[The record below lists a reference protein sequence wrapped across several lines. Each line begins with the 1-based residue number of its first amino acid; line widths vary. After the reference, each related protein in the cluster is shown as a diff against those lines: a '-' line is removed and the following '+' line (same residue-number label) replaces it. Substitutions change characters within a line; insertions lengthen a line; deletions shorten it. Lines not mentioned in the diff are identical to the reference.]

1 MSDDKAALREKM
13 RGIAKARGDLQV
25 QSGNLAKQLRNW
37 PLWQSSSSIAAFS
50 ALPGEPDVLD
60 PWPDDKQIALPR
72 VSGVDLAFHRVASRA
87 ELQAGSFG
95 ILEPSA
101 EASPAGNEFDLILIP
116 GLAFDRH
123 GGRLGRGKGF
133 YDRFLAA
140 ARGTRAGVCFDDQ
153 IVGKVPTGPHDLRV
167 DFVVTP
173 SAVFRCGS

>member
-1 MSDDKAALREKM
+1 MSDEKTALRAKM
-13 RGIAKARGDLQV
+13 RGIAKTREDLHV
-25 QSGNLAKQLRNW
+25 QSANLAEQLRNW
-37 PLWQSSSSIAAFS
+37 PLWQSSSSIAGFS
-50 ALPGEPDVLD
+50 ALAGEPDVLD
-60 PWPDDKQIALPR
+60 PWPADKRIALPR
-72 VSGVDLAFHRVASRA
+72 VSGLDLTFHRVASRA

-101 EASPAGNEFDLILIP
+101 EAPAACDKFDLILIP